1 MALSKARKEELLA
14 QYQEELAQAE
24 ALIWGHNR
32 GMGVVDA
39 ESLRQNLREVGAKAM
54 VVKNTLL
61 RLALEEQGS
70 PWDPDMMQGANL
82 VTFASGDLGQATKAV
97 VEFARTHE
105 RVFAIKGGMISGTII
120 DGDGV
125 KALSELPSREQLLAQ
140 VVGGVQ
146 APLTGLVGV
155 LSGVMRGLVTVL
167 HGRQEQLEGSAG

>member
-1 MALSKARKEELLA
+1 
-14 QYQEELAQAE
+14 
-24 ALIWGHNR
+24 
-32 GMGVVDA
+32 MGVVDA

-70 PWDPDMMQGANL
+70 PWDPDMMQGALL

-125 KALSELPSREQLLAQ
+125 KALTELPSRECCWPRWWGRPGTSSRVSSARCRESCVVFDRAERTGGARGGLTQLGALRAHDC
-140 VVGGVQ
+140 GIT
-146 APLTGLVGV
+146 ATA
-155 LSGVMRGLVTVL
+155 R
-167 HGRQEQLEGSAG
+167 